1 MATGEA
7 VKAPVGG
14 RLMSLDALRGFD
26 MFWILGAGGFFMQ
39 LDDVVNRGVAERSGL
54 FHTLALQMKHKDWA
68 GFAFEDL
75 IFPLF
80 VFIAGVSIVFSITK
94 ELQLHGKGGA
104 YWRIVRRA
112 ALLFALGVFYTGG
125 LSRPWPEVQV
135 SGVLHR
141 IALCYLGAALIFCT
155 FRPRAIVGIIAVLLV
170 GYWALMSY
178 VPVPN
183 VVLDKET
190 VEKAAKKMGI
200 KDKSPVAVLDRTQER
215 VTGSYEKGLNLSN
228 YLDAKYLPGR
238 KYNGYYSPEGL
249 LSTLPAIASCLLG
262 VLAGLLLRS
271 PNASDRRKVL
281 WLAGLGVVGVAAGF
295 LWGLQFPVAKKIWT
309 SSFVLVAG
317 GYSALLLAVFY
328 LVVDVW
334 KFQAWC
340 RPFVWIGANSIT
352 IYLLS
357 RLLSFHEVAV
367 RLAGGDVQNFFDR
380 AVAPGVG
387 GLVVT
392 AVAYGLIF
400 ALMGFLYRRKI
411 FLRL

>member
-1 MATGEA
+1 MAIDSA
-7 VKAPVGG
+7 APAPTP

-26 MFWILGAGGFFMQ
+26 MFWILGAGAFFMQ
-39 LDDVVNRGVAERSGL
+39 LDEVVNRGLSQRSGF
-54 FHTLALQMKHKDWA
+54 FHALAEQMRHKDWA

-94 ELQLHGKGGA
+94 ELQLHGKAGA
-104 YWRIVRRA
+104 YWRIVRRSV
-112 ALLFALGVFYTGG
+112 LLFALGVFYTGG
-125 LSRPWPEVQV
+125 LSRAWPEVQV

-141 IALCYLGAALIFCT
+141 IAQCYLFASLIFCT

-170 GYWALMSY
+170 GYWALMTY
-178 VPVPN
+178 VPFPN
-183 VVLDKET
+183 LPLDKET
-190 VEKAAKKMGI
+190 IDAAAKKMGT
-200 KDKSPVAVLDRTQER
+200 KDLATILDRTPEKIAGR
-215 VTGSYEKGLNLSN
+215 YDKGLNLSN

-262 VLAGLLLRS
+262 VLAGLLLRN
-271 PNASDRRKVL
+271 PARTDRQKVL
-281 WLAGLGVVGVAAGF
+281 WLAVLGVLGLAAGF
-295 LWGLQFPVAKKIWT
+295 TWGLQFPVVKKIWT

-317 GYSALLLAVFY
+317 GYSALLLAAFY

-334 KFQAWC
+334 KFQRWC
-340 RPFVWIGANSIT
+340 RPFVWIGTNSIT

-357 RLLSFHEVAV
+357 PLLNFREVAR

-380 AVAPGVG
+380 HVAPGAG
-387 GLVVT
+387 NLVVI

>member
-1 MATGEA
+1 
-7 VKAPVGG
+7 
-14 RLMSLDALRGFD
+14 MSLDALRGFD
-26 MFWILGAGGFFMQ
+26 MFWILGAGAFFMQ
-39 LDDVVNRGVAERSGL
+39 LDEVVNRGISERSGVV
-54 FHTLALQMKHKDWA
+54 HALAGQMRHKDWA

-94 ELQLHGKGGA
+94 EIQVHGKGGA

-112 ALLFALGVFYTGG
+112 ALLFACGVFYTGG
-125 LSRPWPEVQV
+125 LSRAWPDVMI

-141 IALCYLGAALIFCT
+141 IAQCYLGAALIFCT
-155 FRPRAIVGIIAVLLV
+155 FRSRAIVVIIAGLLV
-170 GYWALMSY
+170 GYWALLTY

-183 VVLDKET
+183 LVLDKDT
-190 VEKAAKKMGI
+190 VEQAARKMGI
-200 KDKSPVAVLDRTQER
+200 KDKNVVAVLDRTEGR
-215 VTGSYEKGLNLSN
+215 VTGSYEKGLNLTN
-228 YLDAKYLPGR
+228 YLDARYLGGR
-238 KYNGYYSPEGL
+238 KYNGYWSPEGL

-262 VLAGLLLRS
+262 VLAGLWLRN
-271 PNASDRRKVL
+271 PVPSDRQKVL
-281 WLAGLGVVGVAAGF
+281 WLAVLGACGVGLGF
-295 LWGLQFPVAKKIWT
+295 LWGMQFPVVKKIWT

-317 GYSALLLAVFY
+317 GYSALLLAAFY
-328 LVVDVW
+328 LVIDVW
-334 KFQAWC
+334 KLQRWC

-357 RLLSFHEVAV
+357 PLVNFREVAR

-380 AVAPGVG
+380 CVAPGVG
-387 GLVVT
+387 GLVVI

-400 ALMGFLYRRKI
+400 ALMGFLYRRKV

>member
-1 MATGEA
+1 MAIDSA
-7 VKAPVGG
+7 APAPTT

-26 MFWILGAGGFFMQ
+26 MFWILGAGAFFMQ
-39 LDDVVNRGVAERSGL
+39 LDEVVNRGLSQRSGF
-54 FHTLALQMKHKDWA
+54 FHALAEQMRHKDWA

-94 ELQLHGKGGA
+94 ELQLHGKAGA

-125 LSRPWPEVQV
+125 LSRAWPEVQV

-141 IALCYLGAALIFCT
+141 IAQCYLFAALIFCT
-155 FRPRAIVGIIAVLLV
+155 FRPRAIVGILAVLLV
-170 GYWALMSY
+170 GYWALMTY
-178 VPVPN
+178 VPFPN
-183 VVLDKET
+183 LSLDKET
-190 VEKAAKKMGI
+190 IDAAAKKLGT
-200 KDKSPVAVLDRTQER
+200 KDLAAILDRTPER
-215 VTGSYEKGLNLSN
+215 VAGRYDKGLNLSN

-262 VLAGLLLRS
+262 VLAGLLLGNPART
-271 PNASDRRKVL
+271 DRQKVL
-281 WLAGLGVVGVAAGF
+281 WLAVLGAIGLAAGF
-295 LWGLQFPVAKKIWT
+295 TWGLQFPVVKKIWT

-317 GYSALLLAVFY
+317 GYSALLLAAFY

-334 KFQAWC
+334 KFQRWC

-357 RLLSFHEVAV
+357 PLLNFREVAR

-380 AVAPGVG
+380 HVAPGAG
-387 GLVVT
+387 GLVVI

>member
-1 MATGEA
+1 MATDLPKPA
-7 VKAPVGG
+7 SGG

-26 MFWILGAGGFFMQ
+26 MFWILGAGAFFMQ
-39 LDDVVNRGVAERSGL
+39 LDEVVNRGVSQRSG
-54 FHTLALQMKHKDWA
+54 FVHALAEQMRHKDWA

-94 ELQLHGKGGA
+94 EIELHGKGGA
-104 YWRIVRRA
+104 YGRIVRRA
-112 ALLFALGVFYTGG
+112 ALLFACGVFYTGG
-125 LSRPWPEVQV
+125 LSRAWPEVQV

-141 IALCYLGAALIFCT
+141 IAQCYLGAALVFCT
-155 FRPRAIVGIIAVLLV
+155 FRPRAIVGIIAGLLI
-170 GYWALMSY
+170 GYWALVTY

-183 VVLDKET
+183 LVLDKDT
-190 VEKAAKKMGI
+190 VEQAARKMGI
-200 KDKSPVAVLDRTQER
+200 QDKNVVTVLNRTQDR
-215 VTGSYEKGLNLSN
+215 VTGSYDKGLNLTN

-238 KYNGYYSPEGL
+238 KHNGYWSPEGL

-262 VLAGLLLRS
+262 VLAGLWLKN
-271 PNASDRRKVL
+271 PVPSDRQKVL
-281 WLAGLGVVGVAAGF
+281 WLAVLGVCGVGTGF
-295 LWGLQFPVAKKIWT
+295 LWGLQFPVIKKIWT

-317 GYSALLLAVFY
+317 GYSALLLAAFY

-334 KFQAWC
+334 KLQGWC

-352 IYLLS
+352 IYLLAP
-357 RLLSFHEVAV
+357 LLSFREVAR
-367 RLAGGDVQNFFDR
+367 RLAGGDIQNFFDHY
-380 AVAPGVG
+380 VAPGVG
-387 GLVVT
+387 GLVVI